1 MVTVDLAPS
10 FPFAA
15 DLSADSAPELARLRA
30 EAPLARVRLP
40 DGQLAWLAL
49 RYADV
54 KLVYSDP
61 RFSREA
67 ATRPGAASVSPSTAV
82 PGMLIG
88 LDPPEHTRIRRLV
101 SRAFSSRTIDQKR
114 PRIQETA
121 DGLLDELRDHGA
133 PADLVSLFSYPL
145 TLKVI
150 TEILGVPY
158 DDRGQFQQLVAV
170 IMASS
175 AYPDEA
181 IHAAMG
187 ELVGYLSQLIERKR
201 ATPTDDLLSAL
212 VTARDEGDKLSE
224 QELLN
229 NAHLILAA
237 GHDTT
242 ANQLSNS
249 LVALF
254 RHPDQLALLRQR
266 PQLIPNAVEV
276 LLRYVQL
283 ETTGPVRIALEDV
296 ELSGVLVRAGEAIIP
311 SGHIANS
318 DPEAF
323 PDARRL
329 DVTRTDVVPHLAFG
343 YGPHHCV
350 GAALARLELQTALST
365 LLARFPTLH
374 LAVPAEELRWRPG
387 MLMRTLEELPVT
399 W

>member
-1 MVTVDLAPS
+1 MATVDSPVL
-10 FPFAA
+10 FPFAE

-30 EAPLARVRLP
+30 EVPVARVRLP

-54 KLVYSDP
+54 KLVYNDP

-101 SRAFSSRTIDQKR
+101 SRAFSSRTIDRKR
-114 PRIQETA
+114 PRIQEIV
-121 DGLLDELRDHGA
+121 DGLLDDLRDHGC
-133 PADLVSLFSYPL
+133 PADLVCLFSYPL
-145 TLKVI
+145 PLTVI

-158 DDRGQFQQLVAV
+158 RDRGQFQQVVAV
-170 IMASS
+170 IMSAS
-175 AYPDEA
+175 AYPVEEV
-181 IHAAMG
+181 HAALG
-187 ELVGYLSQLIERKR
+187 ELTGYLSRLIERKR
-201 ATPTDDLLSAL
+201 AKPADDLLSAL
-212 VTARDEGDKLSE
+212 IAARDEGDKLSE

-254 RHPDQLALLRQR
+254 RHPGQLALLRQH
-266 PQLIPNAVEV
+266 PELIPNAVEV

-296 ELSGVLVRAGEAIIP
+296 ELSGVVIRAGEAIIP

-318 DPEAF
+318 DPETY
-323 PDARRL
+323 PDGRQL
-329 DVTRTDVVPHLAFG
+329 DVTRADVIPHLAFG
-343 YGPHHCV
+343 HGPHHCV
-350 GAALARLELQTALST
+350 GAALARLELQIALGS
-365 LLARFPTLH
+365 LLARFPALR

>member
-1 MVTVDLAPS
+1 MTTVDSPAS
-10 FPFAA
+10 FPFAE

-30 EAPLARVRLP
+30 KAPVARVRLP

-54 KLVYSDP
+54 KLVFNDP

-67 ATRPGAASVSPSTAV
+67 ATRPGAPSVSPSTAV

-101 SRAFSSRTIDQKR
+101 SRAFSSRTIDAKR
-114 PRIQETA
+114 PRIQQIV
-121 DGLLDELRDHGA
+121 DGLLDNLRDHGA

-145 TLKVI
+145 PLTVI

-158 DDRGQFQQLVAV
+158 ADRDQFQQVVAV
-170 IMASS
+170 IMSAS
-175 AYPDEA
+175 AHPPEKV
-181 IHAAMG
+181 HAAIG
-187 ELVGYLSQLIERKR
+187 ELVDYLRRLIERKR
-201 ATPTDDLLSAL
+201 AEPTDDLLSAL
-212 VTARDEGDKLSE
+212 IAARDEGDKLSE
-224 QELLN
+224 TELLN

-242 ANQLSNS
+242 ANHLSNS
-249 LVALF
+249 LVALL
-254 RHPDQLALLRQR
+254 RHPDQLALLRQH
-266 PQLIPNAVEV
+266 PELIPNAVEV

-283 ETTGPVRIALEDV
+283 ETTGPVRIALQDG
-296 ELSGVLVRAGEAIIP
+296 ELSGIPIRAGEAIIA

-318 DPEAF
+318 DPETY
-323 PDARRL
+323 PDGRRL
-329 DVTRTDVVPHLAFG
+329 DLTRTEPVPHLAFG
-343 YGPHHCV
+343 HGPHHCV
-350 GAALARLELQTALST
+350 GAALARLELQIALGT
-365 LLARFPTLH
+365 LLARFPTLR
-374 LAVPAEELRWRPG
+374 LAVPAEQLRWRPG